1 MTPRD
6 VLERLTLDERSEIA
20 SICMESLDMDTVYN
34 LLLLNLT
41 EDELLE
47 LGLRIKQG
55 AGELV

>member
-6 VLERLTLDERSEIA
+6 VLERLILDQRSEIA
-20 SICMESLDMDTVYN
+20 SICLESLDVDTVFN
-34 LLLLNLT
+34 LLLVNLT